1 MTLEENQ
8 LKKHAYLI
16 TAYDN
21 QYQLE
26 QLLSLLNDER
36 NDIYL
41 QVDSKGS
48 LRVDNLILNKSSLF
62 ILPPVPINWAAFS
75 FIQAELN
82 LLKAA
87 TERRYHYYH
96 FLSGSDL
103 PLVNQDIIHNFLEN
117 SDLEYVDFA
126 PGGLLRGHWKAAYYH
141 FFVDTKFYREYLF
154 VRILSHLLIKLQI
167 LFGIDRSKTFHETF
181 YSGSTWFTITHSFAE
196 YILAHQAWI
205 EKTFLYGLACDEVF
219 IQTLLM
225 KSPFKSKMNNGLDG
239 TTQNLRYIDW
249 KRRDK
254 NSPYTFQMSDYEEL
268 KEASKHSLFARK
280 FNRTTDQGLVD
291 SIVDRIMNHGS
302 L

>member
-21 QYQLE
+21 RYQLE

-48 LRVDNLILNKSSLF
+48 LRVDNLTLNKSSLF
-62 ILPPVPINWAAFS
+62 ILPPVPIYWAAIS
-75 FIQAELN
+75 FIRAELN
-82 LLKAA
+82 LFKAA
-87 TERRYHYYH
+87 SAKRYHYYH

-103 PLVNQDIIHNFLEN
+103 PLVNQDKIHAFLEN
-117 SDLEYVDFA
+117 MDLEYISFSPEDS
-126 PGGLLRGHWKAAYYH
+126 LRAHWKAAYYH
-141 FFVDTKFYREYLF
+141 FFVESKLYRKYLF
-154 VRILSHLLIKLQI
+154 IRILSHLMIKFQI
-167 LFGIDRSKTFHETF
+167 LFGIDRSKKSNETFH
-181 YSGSTWFTITHSFAE
+181 SGSTWFTITHSFAE
-196 YILAHQAWI
+196 YILAHQTWI

-219 IQTLLM
+219 MQTLIM
-225 KSPFKSKMNNGLDG
+225 KSPFKSKINHGNDG

-254 NSPYTFQMSDYEEL
+254 NSPYTFKMSDYEEL

-291 SIVDRIMNHGS
+291 SIVDRIKNHGS